1 MGVKPRQPRLSAPL
15 GPPFRS
21 AAPRAGLGSSPR
33 GPGRR
38 AWEGS
43 CKRKTFQMQQIAEE
57 KAREVRGVWGGV
69 CVYVCACVRLHQ
81 TCKPATCL
89 RPAVLSVIKTRR
101 IRFEQGSQK
110 ENSDEEV
117 NTKNLLSKALEGGQC
132 LVLLV
137 HRRTTLTDDSSAL
150 G

>member
-1 MGVKPRQPRLSAPL
+1 MH
-15 GPPFRS
+15 
-21 AAPRAGLGSSPR
+21 
-33 GPGRR
+33 
-38 AWEGS
+38 
-43 CKRKTFQMQQIAEE
+43 
-57 KAREVRGVWGGV
+57 
-69 CVYVCACVRLHQ
+69 VCACVRLHQ
-81 TCKPATCL
+81 TCEPVTCL
-89 RPAVLSVIKTRR
+89 RPAVLSVIKTRC

-117 NTKNLLSKALEGGQC
+117 NTKNLLSKALEGGRC